1 MVALLRRGT
10 SPLSLGGKKG
20 TNESDDWVDDQWL
33 LSFDEKMKEA
43 KSLDG
48 NVVNGSEKM

>member
-1 MVALLRRGT
+1 MRVTIEFSIIL
-10 SPLSLGGKKG
+10 
-20 TNESDDWVDDQWL
+20 VDYQWL

-48 NVVNGSEKM
+48 NVGNGSEKMKEAESFQ